1 MAEVL
6 AQALAM
12 PLAERRTRYRDMIA
26 QLRENNV
33 SVWRDNFLR
42 DLTQYGGAESPAE
55 SLAQAAAKAAPKK
68 RAVRTKTGGAKP
80 VVG

>member
-1 MAEVL
+1 
-6 AQALAM
+6 
-12 PLAERRTRYRDMIA
+12 MIA

-42 DLTQYGGAESPAE
+42 DLTQYGGAE